1 MRLAGNIIDTM
12 LNATGLAHKRMIEV
26 MTGKRTDAVIRE
38 ELPLIEDISQ
48 HPLHLLARRNR
59 QEPMSV
65 EAFPVVVLAVADPIS
80 YCQHHDGKR
89 LHGHRLLAIPSR
101 EKMERVL
108 RYVLD
113 EREFLSDYGIRA
125 LSRHHLDHPFVCKAG
140 GIEHRVDYVPGE
152 SHSSLFGGNSNWRGP
167 VWFPVNYLLI
177 EALERYHH
185 FYGDSF
191 QVEYPT
197 GSGRRLTL
205 Q

>member
-80 YCQHHDGKR
+80 
-89 LHGHRLLAIPSR
+89 
-101 EKMERVL
+101 E
-108 RYVLD
+108 
-113 EREFLSDYGIRA
+113 IRA
-125 LSRHHLDHPFVCKAG
+125 ITEKPFHPLAEAGKLFDHFIFENFPRKQRNDPHNGADFESPTDAVRVQQVVVEAVFFVPQA
-140 GIEHRVDYVPGE
+140 
-152 SHSSLFGGNSNWRGP
+152 
-167 VWFPVNYLLI
+167 
-177 EALERYHH
+177 
-185 FYGDSF
+185 
-191 QVEYPT
+191 
-197 GSGRRLTL
+197 
-205 Q
+205 